1 MFAIVAGPSRNA
13 MPPPQLARDAP
24 VVDVIHPV
32 QINLFVIFRDD
43 GDLAA
48 LDGFD
53 CFLRERLNFYEP
65 LLGEAWLDYSSA
77 AIAFPEGECVVFLGD
92 QKSLLLQIRQ
102 HALAGLV
109 TVEAGVRPGGSD
121 RKSTRL

>member
-1 MFAIVAGPSRNA
+1 MLAIVAGPSGNA

-53 CFLRERLNFYEP
+53 CFLRERLNSYEP
-65 LLGEAWLDYSSA
+65 LLGEARFDYGSA
-77 AIAFPEGECVVFLGD
+77 AVALAEGECVVFLGD
-92 QKSLLLQIRQ
+92 EKSLLLQVRQ
-102 HALAGLV
+102 HALPRFVAVETRVGAG
-109 TVEAGVRPGGSD
+109 
-121 RKSTRL
+121 